1 MNHNLKLSI
10 FGCVSIIGANS
21 AQKAFYQ
28 VKGAETPA
36 REGKIQIRSAR
47 DGLSRYTAPSLIN
60 QTILKR
66 EKLTDVCSK
75 YRTPWFY
82 IKSPYI
88 NLSWFPMLYGQLIP
102 TVWNAGVNFDYERVY
117 LEHEQEAGNLILDLA
132 YS

>member
-28 VKGAETPA
+28 VKGAEAPA

-47 DGLSRYTAPSLIN
+47 DGLSRYVAPSLIN

-66 EKLTDVCSK
+66 EKLTDICSK

-82 IKSPYI
+82 VT
-88 NLSWFPMLYGQLIP
+88 SWFPMLYGQLIP

-117 LEHEQEAGNLILDLA
+117 LQHEQEAGNIVLDLA

>member
-1 MNHNLKLSI
+1 MNHTLKLSI

-28 VKGAETPA
+28 VKGAEAPA

-47 DGLSRYTAPSLIN
+47 DGLSRYVAPSLVN

-66 EKLTDVCSK
+66 EKLTDICSK

-82 IKSPYI
+82 V
-88 NLSWFPMLYGQLIP
+88 NSWFPMLYGQLIP
-102 TVWNAGVNFDYERVY
+102 TVWNAGDNFEYERVY
-117 LEHEQEAGNLILDLA
+117 LQHEQEAGNIVLDLA